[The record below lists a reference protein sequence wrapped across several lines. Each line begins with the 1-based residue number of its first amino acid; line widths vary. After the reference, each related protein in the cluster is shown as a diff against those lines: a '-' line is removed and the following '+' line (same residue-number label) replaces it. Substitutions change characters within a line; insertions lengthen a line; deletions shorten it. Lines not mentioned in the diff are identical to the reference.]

1 MDAETIQSQ
10 LIEVKR
16 AITDLDWF
24 RCQELTEQIVP
35 SLPVEEAISIGVHQA
50 ELCLLG
56 FERRHPDIRWS
67 RTLISLLQQR
77 DPAAYSLAFLPWPE
91 EINPIDTSL
100 LNGLEMLTNAAE
112 AHNNPE
118 VATWRVWKAIQ
129 WSIGARRFEYY
140 AGEFPED
147 WKICLLSAAGETNVP
162 PLKSQYLAEPK
173 IQDFTANLWRSFVQD
188 LESRLPV

>member
-1 MDAETIQSQ
+1 MDAETIRSQ

-16 AITDLDWF
+16 AIADLDWF

-35 SLPVEEAISIGVHQA
+35 SLSVEDAITIGVHQV
-50 ELCLLG
+50 ELCLCG
-56 FERRHPDIRWS
+56 FEQRHPDISWP

-100 LNGLEMLTNAAE
+100 LHGLEMLTNAVE
-112 AHNNPE
+112 AYINPE
-118 VATWRVWKAIQ
+118 VATWRVWKAVQ

-140 AGEFPED
+140 AGKFPED
-147 WKICLLSAAGETNVP
+147 WKISLLSAAGETNVP
-162 PLKSQYLAEPK
+162 PLKSLYLAEPK
-173 IQDFTANLWRSFVQD
+173 IQDFTANLWLGFVQD
-188 LESRLPV
+188 IESRLQL